1 MSAVVVLVD
10 ARAPPL
16 FVEATALFI
25 EHCQQSLATTFLM
38 RFALRIDDSIS

>member
-1 MSAVVVLVD
+1 MSILVLVD

-16 FVEATALFI
+16 FEEATALFI

-38 RFALRIDDSIS
+38 RFALRINETIS